1 MGTFAIIPATVK
13 ETDVT
18 VPKTVEYNG
27 ANVTASDY
35 LDGKVTVKATTKVRN
50 DKGVQ
55 VDKTIDIP
63 ASAYE
68 LSYAAS
74 VTPILPGTKLSTTVK
89 VKDANFKNVETV
101 TLTDKTEVVNKD
113 FAADSVN
120 VEVVGGPY
128 TYTGKEII
136 PTLKV
141 THNGEELALDR
152 DYTVASALN
161 NVDAG
166 EATLTLK
173 GKGDYTGTKTVKFT
187 IGKANIN
194 DITVAAKTSA
204 KAHFTYT
211 GSQVRP
217 GTSDFNIT
225 LNGVDVSSQFT
236 FAYPTSSYNNV
247 DAGKASITL
256 VPLKNNKNFAGQKTV
271 DFEILP
277 KELNSTILDGKFVA
291 WDKDNKAVIWN
302 NNYFKYD
309 GTEKTFNDLKFIA
322 STATYNGMKL
332 VEARITK

>member
-1 MGTFAIIPATVK
+1 MLFRSPATG
-13 ETDVT
+13 T
-18 VPKTVEYNG
+18 
-27 ANVTASDY
+27 
-35 LDGKVTVKATTKVRN
+35 
-50 DKGVQ
+50 
-55 VDKTIDIP
+55 
-63 ASAYE
+63 
-68 LSYAAS
+68 
-74 VTPILPGTKLSTTVK
+74 ILPGTKLTTIVK
-89 VKDANFKNVETV
+89 VKNANFKAAETV

-113 FAADSVN
+113 FAADSIN

-141 THNGEELALDR
+141 TNNGEELALDR
-152 DYTVASALN
+152 DYEISSKLN

-194 DITVAAKTSA
+194 DVTVAAKSSA
-204 KAHFTYT
+204 KANFTYT

-247 DAGKASITL
+247 
-256 VPLKNNKNFAGQKTV
+256 
-271 DFEILP
+271 EI
-277 KELNSTILDGKFVA
+277 GRAHV
-291 WDKDNKAVIWN
+291 
-302 NNYFKYD
+302 
-309 GTEKTFNDLKFIA
+309 
-322 STATYNGMKL
+322 
-332 VEARITK
+332 